1 MCGVFIMKAVNNMSE
16 SKTDVTNLFEK
27 YYSGTCN
34 REEFD
39 QLLDLIEK
47 GDDDEMMLQFL
58 KREWNNSAPKR
69 SHTLLYRRVGA
80 AAVILLL
87 IASTFFLWRG
97 GDKVNQP
104 MVQDEGRELLSE
116 VTRIQLSDGSIVLL
130 RDGSWLNVDS
140 LFAKDSREV
149 SLQGEAYFE
158 VATNP
163 TKPFVIHTGKVKTTV
178 LGTAFSIKA
187 NPAETEVTV
196 TVTRGKVM
204 VEDEEEKVLLATLE
218 ADRQLVYNT
227 KSNRVTEKTV
237 NAAIASNWRSHHMIF
252 RNSTFESIVQEISE
266 LYGVTILFDD
276 EFLRQRQI
284 TASLDDRD
292 PIETLLDIL
301 CTAQRAYYVKVGDS
315 YLIKPLEE

>member
-1 MCGVFIMKAVNNMSE
+1 MSE

-27 YYSGTCN
+27 YCAGTCN

-39 QLLDLIEK
+39 QLLDFIEK
-47 GDDDEMMLQFL
+47 GDDDETMLQFL
-58 KREWNNSAPKR
+58 KREWNGDVPKR
-69 SHTLLYRRVGA
+69 SRSILYWRVSA
-80 AAVILLL
+80 AALILLL
-87 IASTFFLWRG
+87 ITSTLFLWRG
-97 GDKVNQP
+97 GVKVNQP
-104 MVQDEGRELLSE
+104 LAQDVSRELLSQ

-158 VATNP
+158 VASNP

-187 NPAETEVTV
+187 NPEETEVTI

-204 VEDEEEKVLLATLE
+204 VEDEEERVLLATLE
-218 ADRQLVYNT
+218 ADKQLVYNT

-237 NAAIASNWRSHHMIF
+237 DATVESNWRSHHLIF

-266 LYGVTILFDD
+266 LYGVTILFED
-276 EFLRQRQI
+276 ELLRQRQI

-292 PIETLLDIL
+292 PIETLLDVL
-301 CTAQRAYYVKVGDS
+301 CAAQRAYYVKVGDS